1 MVVKKPNPNTGD
13 QIYQR
18 QVHNAISP
26 SGRPIHDYSDDLSD
40 YHDDTPDYSDYDD
53 NEEDSDYSNDES
65 ESDSSNNSNRQ
76 NSRTASDKLKKS
88 ERDYDNNSSEE
99 SHKNSSK
106 SDVAKRER
114 QDNYKYSSDKKH
126 SGGSKKAGGSFFQR
140 HKKGIAGSVFGTF
153 AFGGMMSGSMILSGP
168 MQFMQVASML
178 KKTYNIVTEIQHD
191 WRRMHNMKKM
201 LARSFGK
208 GHDKEGEVGVLGTK
222 SSKGYVESLK
232 KIGLEVNKDGS
243 LRVNTDHIEMKWD
256 CTGSN
261 CLNKQVK
268 RKLGGKESYFSIDRE
283 HHTVNINTEAITGE
297 GGIRGAYHKRRFL
310 SDLGRRSGVMP
321 PGKYVA
327 TRMTGKSKKF
337 LSIFHPFRSIKNI
350 IKDRI
355 EDLVGA
361 IKDVAMEKFKNSK
374 VYRKG
379 FELYQKTRIIPV
391 ELPPDV
397 SKFFG
402 KMTEKLA
409 KLKTKMHL
417 KINLAKVGGTVL
429 AVASMICKIKEFS
442 DQIEQFRWDNHVMPA
457 MQLATE
463 ENATASQMRAG
474 RVSMAQLGQMSQHQ
488 FYDEYPA
495 DSTGNNTKPSS
506 WWDSAPINAELN
518 QTQGMS
524 DEDLKAKKNAVLPQL
539 QNVDGRSPNT
549 FGAVASGII
558 NAINAS
564 VGGLACG
571 VDHTVGIVGDWIT
584 KAVDFFTAGGLS
596 NLSSAI
602 MGPIMNFAIE
612 LMAGKKLDLTNQT
625 PEQFGNIAA
634 YGSKFMGEQNG
645 LRANGGTVLSDTE
658 SAELRRDANTW
669 LAMEWNDTPLLAKLF
684 DPTDYR
690 SAISTVARNARM
702 NPMPENILASIT
714 NTFRLMAAI
723 PNTAVAMAVDSP
735 VATARA
741 ASGRPAYD
749 YGVPDIGIVPKTFNR
764 YNIDNQGEMD
774 EKEMNIF
781 QNARYILRVFWSE
794 DEEKQYIKGQ
804 INLKDGED
812 GVKRIMPLGMDK
824 AVDPLPVLTDENSR
838 EFKELMDKWRKTKD
852 TYKKLIH
859 ICLAK
864 DIDEKGK
871 VTEDHSQNQD
881 HGGHTFMYLT
891 GTSSNHEYTDNN
903 CKGRLT
909 DGDGSFDDLLAR
921 IANYSGP
928 DIADVRTNQCLA
940 GDKSDGDTS
949 GACVGAGLAVGGNGS
964 NGGDSDSSSDGP
976 LEPGGIPSSE
986 MAKRFVR
993 DTLYNKDGIKYKHSA
1008 NGGSYDSLNNGC
1020 TMVPFWFITKYTNL
1034 KYCGGNGLACG
1045 NGGDVARN
1053 LAAANGLKIS
1063 RVPRPYSIFSS
1074 RNGAMSSD
1082 GPLGHT
1088 GLVTQVDQD
1097 GTIHTLEVWFTDH
1110 EMHECTYKPSDY
1122 ANNVDFVYVGDHLK
1136 SIPNGPSYGSKM
1148 EVN

>member
-88 ERDYDNNSSEE
+88 ERDYDNNFSEE

-261 CLNKQVK
+261 CLEKQLK
-268 RKLGGKESYFSIDRE
+268 RKLGGKKSYFSVDRE

-337 LSIFHPFRSIKNI
+337 LSIFHPFRSIKNM

-409 KLKTKMHL
+409 KLKTKMPL

-549 FGAVASGII
+549 FGAVAGGII

-564 VGGLACG
+564 VGGLACA

-584 KAVDFFTAGGLS
+584 KAVDLFTAGGLS

-612 LMAGKKLDLTNQT
+612 LIAGKKLDLTNQT

-804 INLKDGED
+804 INLKDDED
-812 GVKRIMPLGMDK
+812 GVKRIMPLGMGK

-864 DIDEKGK
+864 DIDEQGK

-881 HGGHTFMYLT
+881 KGGHTFMYLT

-909 DGDGSFDDLLAR
+909 DGDGSFDDLLSR

-940 GDKSDGDTS
+940 GDKSDSDTTS
-949 GACVGAGLAVGGNGS
+949 ACVGAGLAAGGNGS
-964 NGGDSDSSSDGP
+964 NGNGDSSNGSGGP
-976 LEPGGIPSSE
+976 LEPGGVDPQV
-986 MAKRFVR
+986 MLDNFKKATNG
-993 DTLYNKDGIKYKHSA
+993 TLNYKDMTLAG
-1008 NGGSYDSLNNGC
+1008 NGC
-1020 TMVPFWFITKYTNL
+1020 VMMSKWFIETYTDL
-1034 KYCGGNGLACG
+1034 KWGGGP
-1045 NGGDVARN
+1045 GGKDIVDY
-1053 LAAANGLKIS
+1053 LVKANPDLHS
-1063 RVPRPYSIFSS
+1063 STTPTPYSVFSS
-1074 RNGAMSSD
+1074 WDGTMSSTTD
-1082 GPLGHT
+1082 DQYRIYGHT
-1088 GLVTQVDQD
+1088 GVVTKVDPD
-1097 GTIHTLEVWFTDH
+1097 GTIYTAEIWIGKGLHYGK
-1110 EMHECTYKPSDY
+1110 YKRGEWEGK
-1122 ANNVDFVYVGDHLK
+1122 NVKFVDVRSHMK
-1136 SIPNGPSYGSKM
+1136 K
-1148 EVN
+1148 

>member
-1 MVVKKPNPNTGD
+1 MVVKKPSSNTGD
-13 QIYQR
+13 QIYRQR
-18 QVHNAISP
+18 VQNSILP
-26 SGRPIHDYSDDLSD
+26 SGMPIHDYSDDLSD
-40 YHDDTPDYSDYDD
+40 YHDDTPDYSNYD
-53 NEEDSDYSNDES
+53 NDEDENNSS
-65 ESDSSNNSNRQ
+65 EDTAESNSSNSNRQ
-76 NSRTASDKLKKS
+76 DKQTARDRLKKS
-88 ERDYDNNSSEE
+88 EHDYDDSSDKNP
-99 SHKNSSK
+99 HKDTSK
-106 SDVAKRER
+106 SDIAKRER
-114 QDNYKYSSDKKH
+114 QDNYKYSESKKNH
-126 SGGSKKAGGSFFQR
+126 IGGSKKAGGSFFQR
-140 HKKGIAGSVFGTF
+140 HKKGLAGGVFGTF
-153 AFGGMMSGSMILSGP
+153 AFGGMMSGSMIMSGP
-168 MQFMQVASML
+168 MQFMQVSSML
-178 KKTYNIVTEIQHD
+178 KKTYNVVTEIQHD

-201 LARSFGK
+201 LARSFSK

-232 KIGLEVNKDGS
+232 KIGLEVNNDGS
-243 LRVNTDHIEMKWD
+243 LKVNTDHIEMKWD

-261 CLNKQVK
+261 CLNKQAK
-268 RKLGGKESYFSIDRE
+268 RKLGGKESYFSIDKE
-283 HHTVNINTEAITGE
+283 HHTVSINTEAITGE
-297 GGIRGAYHKRRFL
+297 GGIKGAYRKRRFL

-337 LSIFHPFRSIKNI
+337 LSVFHPFRSIKNI

-361 IKDVAMEKFKNSK
+361 IKDVAIEKFKNSK

-402 KMTEKLA
+402 KVAEKLS
-409 KLKTKMHL
+409 KLTK
-417 KINLAKVGGTVL
+417 KIPVKIDVKAAFGT
-429 AVASMICKIKEFS
+429 AFSIATIICKIKEFS
-442 DQIEQFRWDNHVMPA
+442 DQIEQMRWENHVIPA

-463 ENATASQMRAG
+463 ENATASQMQAG
-474 RVSMAQLGQMSQHQ
+474 QVSMAQLGQMSQHQ
-488 FYDEYPA
+488 FYNEYA
-495 DSTGNNTKPSS
+495 TGSENSTPKPSS

-539 QNVDGRSPNT
+539 QNVDGRSTNA
-549 FGAVASGII
+549 FGAVVGGII
-558 NAINAS
+558 NAVNSS
-564 VGGLACG
+564 VGGLSCA
-571 VDHTVGIVGDWIT
+571 VDNTVGFFSNAMTQFVNTIT
-584 KAVDFFTAGGLS
+584 GGKLS
-596 NLSSAI
+596 EFSSAI
-602 MGPIMNFAIE
+602 MGPVMNFAIE
-612 LMAGKKLDLTNQT
+612 LITGKKLDLTNQT

-634 YGSKFMGEQNG
+634 YGAKFMAEQNG

-749 YGVPDIGIVPKTFNR
+749 YGVPDIGIVPKTFNH

-774 EKEMNIF
+774 DKEMNIF

-794 DEEKQYIKGQ
+794 DEEKQYIKDE
-804 INLKDGED
+804 IKLDDDED
-812 GVKRIMPLGMDK
+812 HVSRIMPLGEGQK
-824 AVDPLPVLTDENSR
+824 IDPLPRLKDENSQ
-838 EFKELMDKWRKTKD
+838 EFKDLMDKWRKTKD
-852 TYKKLIH
+852 KYKKLIH

-864 DIDEKGK
+864 DIDEQGK
-871 VTEDHSQNQD
+871 VHEDHSQNQD
-881 HGGHTFMYLT
+881 NGGHTFMYLT
-891 GTSSNHEYTDNN
+891 GTSSNHDYINNN

-928 DIADVRTNQCLA
+928 DIADVRTNQCLT
-940 GDKSDGDTS
+940 GDKSDSDNT
-949 GACVGAGLAVGGNGS
+949 GACVGAGLEAGGNGI
-964 NGGDSDSSSDGP
+964 NGNSTSGTFTPGGESSSDV
-976 LEPGGIPSSE
+976 I
-986 MAKRFVR
+986 KRLMQ
-993 DTLYNKDGIKYKHSA
+993 DTNNSLSY
-1008 NGGSYDSLNNGC
+1008 GSYSWDGNGC
-1020 TMVPFWFITKYTNL
+1020 TTVPYWFVTKYTTL
-1034 KYCGGNGLACG
+1034 TYGHG
-1045 NGGDVARN
+1045 NGGEVVNN
-1053 LAAANGLKIS
+1053 LLAKNKDLDRDID
-1063 RVPRPYSIFSS
+1063 RPEAWSVFSIKP
-1074 RNGAMSSD
+1074 GALGSD
-1082 GPLGHT
+1082 ATYGHT
-1088 GLVTQVDQD
+1088 GLVTKVDPD
-1097 GTIHTLEVWFTDH
+1097 GTIHTV
-1110 EMHECTYKPSDY
+1110 EMGWHINHAWEGTYKPDQY
-1122 ANNVDFVYVGDHLK
+1122 RGVMTFAHCAKFLK
-1136 SIPNGPSYGSKM
+1136 DDAPVKFEAPKNASID
-1148 EVN
+1148 

>member
-18 QVHNAISP
+18 QVHNSISP

-114 QDNYKYSSDKKH
+114 QDNYKYSSNKKH

-222 SSKGYVESLK
+222 SSKGYVKSLE

-402 KMTEKLA
+402 KITEKFA

-417 KINLAKVGGTVL
+417 KIDLAKVGGSAL
-429 AVASMICKIKEFS
+429 AIATMICKIKEFS

-524 DEDLKAKKNAVLPQL
+524 DEDLKAKKNVVLPQL

-549 FGAVASGII
+549 FGAIAGGII
-558 NAINAS
+558 NAVNAS
-564 VGGLACG
+564 VGGLACA
-571 VDHTVGIVGDWIT
+571 VDHTTGIFSDAIT
-584 KAVDFFTAGGLS
+584 KAIDFVTAGGLS

-741 ASGRPAYD
+741 TSGRPAYD

-794 DEEKQYIKGQ
+794 DEEKQYIKDE
-804 INLKDGED
+804 IKLDDDED
-812 GVKRIMPLGMDK
+812 RVKRIMPLGEGK
-824 AVDPLPVLTDENSR
+824 AVDPLPRLKDENSQ
-838 EFKELMDKWRKTKD
+838 EFKDLMDKWRKTKD
-852 TYKKLIH
+852 KYKKLIH

-949 GACVGAGLAVGGNGS
+949 GACVGAGLAVGGNGI
-964 NGGDSDSSSDGP
+964 NGNSTSGTFTPGGESSSDV
-976 LEPGGIPSSE
+976 I
-986 MAKRFVR
+986 KRLMQ
-993 DTLYNKDGIKYKHSA
+993 DTNNSLSY
-1008 NGGSYDSLNNGC
+1008 GSYSWDGNGC
-1020 TMVPFWFITKYTNL
+1020 TTIPYWFVTKYTTL
-1034 KYCGGNGLACG
+1034 TYGHG
-1045 NGGDVARN
+1045 NGGEVVNN
-1053 LAAANGLKIS
+1053 LLAKNKDLDRDID
-1063 RVPRPYSIFSS
+1063 RPEAWSVFSIKP
-1074 RNGAMSSD
+1074 GALGSD
-1082 GPLGHT
+1082 ATYGHT
-1088 GLVTQVDQD
+1088 GLVTKVDPD
-1097 GTIHTLEVWFTDH
+1097 GTIHTV
-1110 EMHECTYKPSDY
+1110 EMGWHINHAWEGTYKPDQY
-1122 ANNVDFVYVGDHLK
+1122 RGVMTFAHCAKFLKGDAPVK
-1136 SIPNGPSYGSKM
+1136 FEAPKNASID
-1148 EVN
+1148 